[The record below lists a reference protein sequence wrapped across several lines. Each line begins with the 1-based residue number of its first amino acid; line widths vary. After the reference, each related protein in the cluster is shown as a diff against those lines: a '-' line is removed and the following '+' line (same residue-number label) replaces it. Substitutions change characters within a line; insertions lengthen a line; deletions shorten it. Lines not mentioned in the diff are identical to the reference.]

1 MKPLPADVVPYKRT
15 PDFTEQ
21 TVPPALLREHRTK
34 EAVWGRIV
42 VLEGRLQRSEERRV
56 GKECV
61 STCRSRWSPY
71 HYKTNHH
78 NPTTHPSNTHTPP
91 PHHITNT
98 LTQPP
103 HTTTHHTPH
112 TP

>member
-42 VLEGRLQRSEERRV
+42 VLEGRLQYTINEPECEVHVLDTEHFGVVEPTVRHEV
-56 GKECV
+56 KPLGKVRFYVEFN
-61 STCRSRWSPY
+61 R
-71 HYKTNHH
+71 
-78 NPTTHPSNTHTPP
+78 
-91 PHHITNT
+91 
-98 LTQPP
+98 
-103 HTTTHHTPH
+103 
-112 TP
+112 